1 MKGALR
7 IMKKILKRLCTGF
20 LAFTIVLTALP
31 TMAVHASETQ
41 YWTESAER
49 VGIVERV
56 NNDGS
61 ITETFNEGHMK
72 VEGEDAYCIDINT
85 AFKNGYKTRSDA
97 STRMSADQISDV
109 ALSIEY
115 VKQYAKSHTGL
126 SSKHAYLLRQL
137 VVWQRLS
144 VHLGWQC
151 DNVRASYDEIPKA
164 TQDEVFAG
172 AKAFVKENKG
182 RYDCGGYIYS
192 GEGQELGQ
200 FWAKLAVGNTKLQK
214 TSTNANITD
223 GNGIYSIAGATY
235 GVYSDKDCTKQLAT
249 LTTDTSGNAEAVE
262 VRATTVYIKE
272 LSAPAGFKIDKTV
285 YSLSVEAGKTATLK
299 VSDTPKV
306 TDTLIELFKID
317 METQKSNPQG
327 NASLE
332 GAEFTWN
339 FYAGYYNKN
348 NLPAQPTR
356 TWVTKTIAEKDSDG
370 AIHYI
375 TRLADKY
382 KVSGDSFYTQDGK
395 NVLPLGTLTVEETK
409 SPSGYLL
416 AGAYMQADG
425 SEEQIKGMYLTQ
437 ITEDGD
443 LAVLSGSNQYHVSDK
458 VIRGGV
464 KIQKRDLET
473 GDTKAQGG
481 ANLKDTTFEIISLN
495 DNTVL
500 VEGKLYK
507 KNEVVKTIYTDIEGI
522 ASTSAG
528 LLPYGKFRL
537 SEQKPPEGYLTEG
550 AKEIDFEIT
559 ENGKIV
565 DLTDEAHSIYN
576 QIKRG
581 DIEGVKIG
589 AGSHK
594 RLADVPFRI
603 TSKTTGESHI
613 VVTDDNGQFSTAS
626 NWASHKHNT
635 NAGKTSE
642 DGVWFGTSEPD
653 DSKGALLYDT
663 YIIEE
668 LRCESNKGFKL
679 IPPFEIVISRNKVVV
694 DLGTLTD
701 AYEKE
706 ITIHT
711 TATSKDGEK
720 TILAGKDVTIIDT
733 VKLDGLIKETKYQ
746 LKGWQ
751 MLKEENAELIIN
763 NKRVENDYTFVADDE
778 AMKVE
783 IAYTF
788 NASALGGKSLVTF
801 EELYDLSNPE
811 EPVKVAEHKD
821 IDDDRQTVL
830 ITERIIKIH
839 TIATDKDGKKE
850 IEAGKDVTIV
860 DTVKLEGLEV
870 GTKYQLVGWQ
880 MLKDENAELIIN
892 DKRVENDYIFTADS
906 ETMEAK
912 IEFTFDASSL
922 GGKQLVTFEELYDLS
937 NPDEP
942 IKVTEHKDI
951 EDDGQTVTIKE
962 VPETPTPEES
972 EKSTTPDTPTKTDS
986 PKTGDNTNLYGL
998 IAILCISGASLTGT
1012 YFFKRR
1018 KMKKS

>member
-1 MKGALR
+1 
-7 IMKKILKRLCTGF
+7 MKKILKRLCTGF
-20 LAFTIVLTALP
+20 LVFATVVTALP
-31 TMAVHASETQ
+31 STAVHASGTQ
-41 YWTESAER
+41 YWTESDER
-49 VGIVERV
+49 VGIVEKV
-56 NNDGS
+56 MNDGS
-61 ITETFNEGHMK
+61 ISSTFNEGHMK

-85 AFKNGYKTRSDA
+85 DFQNGYKTRADA
-97 STRMSADQISDV
+97 SSRMSADQIADV

-115 VKQYAKSHTGL
+115 VKQYAKKHSGL
-126 SSKHAYLLRQL
+126 SSQHNYLLRQL

-151 DNVRASYDEIPKA
+151 DNVRASYDEISKA
-164 TQDEVFAG
+164 VQDEVFAG

-200 FWAKLAVGNTKLQK
+200 FWAKLAVGNAKLQK

-249 LTTDTSGNAEAVE
+249 LTTDTSGNTEAVE

-317 METQKSNPQG
+317 METLKSNPQG

-375 TRLADKY
+375 TRLANAY
-382 KVSGDSFYTQDGK
+382 KVSGDSFYMQDGK

-416 AGAYMQADG
+416 EGAYMQADG

-481 ANLKDTTFEIISLN
+481 ATLKDTTFEIISLN

-701 AYEKE
+701 EYEKE

-720 TILAGKDVTIIDT
+720 TILAGKKVTIIDT
-733 VKLDGLIKETKYQ
+733 VKLDGLIKGTKYQ

-751 MLKEENAELIIN
+751 MLKEENAELLIN
-763 NKRVENDYTFVADDE
+763 GKRVENDYTFVADDE

-788 NASALGGKSLVTF
+788 NASALGSKNLVTF

-821 IDDDRQTVL
+821 IEDDGQTVL

-839 TIATDKDGKKE
+839 TTATDKDGKKE

-906 ETMEAK
+906 ETMEVK

-972 EKSTTPDTPTKTDS
+972 EKPTTPDTPTKTDS

-998 IAILCISGASLTGT
+998 IAMLCISGAGLTGT